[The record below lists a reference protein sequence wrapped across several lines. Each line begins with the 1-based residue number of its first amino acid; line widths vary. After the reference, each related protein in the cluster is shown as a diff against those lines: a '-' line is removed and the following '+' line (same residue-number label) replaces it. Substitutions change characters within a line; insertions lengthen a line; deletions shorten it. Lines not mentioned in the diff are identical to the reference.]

1 MTVTDPAPTYKK
13 VREQAKN
20 WEHYFAFYGLYSLTG
35 EGDGVEILLA
45 DDDRIYRVDTTDAFP
60 ISNFQLDAAGIHQT
74 IRGLNPQQVM
84 KENLLS
90 SDLSHVLD
98 SSWCDVHLARCL
110 KICPDSLPYFLGPF
124 ARIQEI
130 GDDYIDDF
138 LNTIFP
144 LCKSSARS
152 IGKKNGEGDIPH
164 RFNVPDHAPT
174 V

>member
-1 MTVTDPAPTYKK
+1 MTDPAPTYQK

-84 KENLLS
+84 KKTCFPAICHMFSILLGAMFI
-90 SDLSHVLD
+90 
-98 SSWCDVHLARCL
+98 WQGA
-110 KICPDSLPYFLGPF
+110 
-124 ARIQEI
+124 
-130 GDDYIDDF
+130 
-138 LNTIFP
+138 
-144 LCKSSARS
+144 
-152 IGKKNGEGDIPH
+152 
-164 RFNVPDHAPT
+164 
-174 V
+174 